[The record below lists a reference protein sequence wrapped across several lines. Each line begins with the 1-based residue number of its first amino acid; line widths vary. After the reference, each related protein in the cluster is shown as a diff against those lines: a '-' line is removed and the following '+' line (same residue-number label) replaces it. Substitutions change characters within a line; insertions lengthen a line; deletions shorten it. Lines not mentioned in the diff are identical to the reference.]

1 MKAGEP
7 HLGAD
12 DIAVG
17 MDLGSR
23 EHAVVVLDTSGRRLT
38 RFRVPHSQAGFAEL
52 LQRAVPARF
61 GHGSGRAVFAFEAT
75 GHFWE
80 AVAHF
85 LAEHGQP
92 YVLVNPLATFRVREA
107 RQLDRDKRDVTDA
120 EQIADLLRTGMV
132 TQTRLEAL
140 PYVGLRRTWDEFE
153 RLRRERA
160 RLKTLVKH
168 QLYGVFPEF
177 VRIWKD
183 VFAPGPL
190 AVLRV
195 GLTPMEIAALTPIE
209 FCDRV
214 QERRAGRRL
223 WRFKVV
229 QVHRWAQRTVAP
241 PHGMVATVREIT
253 RLVARVDLL
262 TAQLAVV
269 GEDLQQQ
276 LAGFEEARH
285 LATMPGIGWV
295 TIAGLLAQI
304 GPITKYRHG
313 RQLIKLAGLNPSRRE
328 SGTLAG
334 RTTMTH
340 RGRASLRT
348 VVYMATLSG
357 LQHNPRLRAHYDRL
371 VQRPDRP
378 LGKMPAFGAC
388 MGKFLLYVFAVM
400 KHRVAFD
407 ATHRWAAAP
416 PAAA

>member
-1 MKAGEP
+1 M
-7 HLGAD
+7 
-12 DIAVG
+12 
-17 MDLGSR
+17 
-23 EHAVVVLDTSGRRLT
+23 
-38 RFRVPHSQAGFAEL
+38 
-52 LQRAVPARF
+52 
-61 GHGSGRAVFAFEAT
+61 
-75 GHFWE
+75 
-80 AVAHF
+80 
-85 LAEHGQP
+85 
-92 YVLVNPLATFRVREA
+92 
-107 RQLDRDKRDVTDA
+107 
-120 EQIADLLRTGMV
+120 
-132 TQTRLEAL
+132 
-140 PYVGLRRTWDEFE
+140 
-153 RLRRERA
+153 
-160 RLKTLVKH
+160 KH

-183 VFAPGPL
+183 IFAPGPL

-195 GLTPMEIAALTPIE
+195 GLTPREIAALTPGE
-209 FCDRV
+209 FCDQV
-214 QERRAGRRL
+214 QGHQAGRRL

-241 PHGMVATVREIT
+241 PHGMAATVREIT

-262 TAQLAVV
+262 TAQLGVV
-269 GEDLQQQ
+269 GADLQR
-276 LAGFEEARH
+276 LLPDFDEARH

-371 VQRPDRP
+371 VQRPTRP
-378 LGKMPAFGAC
+378 LGKMPAFGVL
-388 MGKFLLYVFAVM
+388 MGKFLLYAFAVM
-400 KHRVAFD
+400 KHRVPFE
-407 ATHRWAAAP
+407 ATHRWGAV
-416 PAAA
+416 PAAAA